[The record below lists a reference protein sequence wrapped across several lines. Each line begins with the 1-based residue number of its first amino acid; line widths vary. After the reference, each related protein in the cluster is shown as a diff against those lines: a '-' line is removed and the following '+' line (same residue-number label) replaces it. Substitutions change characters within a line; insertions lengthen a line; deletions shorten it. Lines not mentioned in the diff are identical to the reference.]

1 MRVPRHALRRSRTY
15 LHAVA
20 DTRRREIRMRSHF
33 RRLIDPRA
41 LVFDIGA
48 SRGDWTAVFRS
59 LGATVVA
66 VEPVG
71 ETADEL
77 RRRLRNDAGVRV
89 VEKAVTASTEPVT
102 LHINA
107 IPELCSISP
116 GLDRGDGAER
126 PVLKVGIPVGRAP
139 YCAGNYG
146 RSADRRVWTTTVLQ
160 DRRRGL
166 RGRGA
171 EGGATAPIDFLSLEF
186 VAERTASALDC
197 ISRLERRG
205 FRSYNLSYGD
215 TFRFV
220 RDEWLGR
227 TAIEESLPALLTP
240 GAWGDL
246 YAAQEV
252 SSPGA

>member
-15 LHAVA
+15 LHGFA

-48 SRGDWTAVFRS
+48 NRGDWTAVFRS

-66 VEPVG
+66 VEPVR

-77 RRRLRNDAGVRV
+77 RRRFRKDAGVKV
-89 VEKAVTASTEPVT
+89 VEKAVTASTDPVI

-107 IPELCSISP
+107 IAELCSTSP
-116 GLDRGDGAER
+116 GWIEATERSGRFSEWGSRWIEHRTVPATTVDQLIAEFGR
-126 PVLKVGIPVGRAP
+126 PRFCKIDVEGSEAEVLKGVSVP
-139 YCAGNYG
+139 
-146 RSADRRVWTTTVLQ
+146 L
-160 DRRRGL
+160 
-166 RGRGA
+166 
-171 EGGATAPIDFLSLEF
+171 DFLSFEF
-186 VAERTASALDC
+186 VAERTESALEC
-197 ISRLERRG
+197 ISRLDRRG
-205 FRSYNLSYGD
+205 FRSYNLSCGD

-220 RDEWLGR
+220 HDQWLAPA
-227 TAIEESLPALLTP
+227 AIEESLRALLTP
-240 GAWGDL
+240 GVWGDL

-252 SSPGA
+252 SSPAA

>member
-1 MRVPRHALRRSRTY
+1 MRVLRHAVRRSRTY
-15 LHAVA
+15 LHGVA
-20 DTRRREIRMRSHF
+20 DSRRREIRMRSHF
-33 RRLIDPRA
+33 RRLIDPHA

-66 VEPVG
+66 VEPVR

-77 RRRLRNDAGVRV
+77 RRRFRKDAGVKV

-116 GLDRGDGAER
+116 GWIEATER
-126 PVLKVGIPVGRAP
+126 SGRFSKWGSQWVEHRTVPA
-139 YCAGNYG
+139 
-146 RSADRRVWTTTVLQ
+146 TTVDQLIAEF
-160 DRRRGL
+160 
-166 RGRGA
+166 GRPQFCKIDVEGS
-171 EGGATAPIDFLSLEF
+171 EVEVLGGATVPIDFLSLEF

-197 ISRLERRG
+197 IFRLERRG

-227 TAIEESLPALLTP
+227 AAIEEWLPALLTP
-240 GAWGDL
+240 GTWGDL

-252 SSPGA
+252 RSPGA